1 MLLGDSRSLVLALL
15 LALVTDA
22 LIGDPPLLW
31 RRFSHPVVLVGRA
44 IDALEARLW
53 RERGARLAGLAAV
66 LLLLLPLGLLA
77 VLLDPAS
84 RTLPAGWI
92 LLGLLFFPWFAWR
105 SLVDHVGA
113 VAEALGR
120 GCDAARRAVGHLVGR
135 DPDRLDPPAIA
146 RAAVESLAENFA
158 DGVVAPWFWALL
170 FGLPGLVLYKAIN
183 TLDSMIGHRNARYR
197 DFGLVA
203 ARLDDL
209 ANWIPARIAALLVA
223 LAAGRRIAG
232 ALACIRR
239 DARRHRSP
247 NAGWPEAAMAGALGL
262 RLSGPRVYEGEL
274 APEPWI
280 GDGPAEIGRAEI
292 EAALALG
299 WRAFLLLL
307 GVTLALLPFV

>member
-22 LIGDPPLLW
+22 LFGDPPLLW
-31 RRFSHPVVLVGRA
+31 RRIPHPVVLVGRA
-44 IDALEARLW
+44 IAALEARLW
-53 RERGARLAGLAAV
+53 RERGARIAGLAVV
-66 LLLLLPLGLLA
+66 LLLLAPLGLLA
-77 VLLDPAS
+77 ALLDPLLRS
-84 RTLPAGWI
+84 LPAGWI

-113 VAEALGR
+113 VAAALER

-135 DPDRLDPPAIA
+135 DPDRLDPPAIG

-158 DGVVAPWFWALL
+158 DGVVAPWFWTLL
-170 FGLPGLVLYKAIN
+170 LGLPGLVLYKAVN

-197 DFGLVA
+197 EFGLVA

-209 ANWIPARIAALLVA
+209 ANWIPARLTAFLLA
-223 LAAGRRIAG
+223 LAAGGRMMD
-232 ALACIRR
+232 ALRCIRR

-247 NAGWPEAAMAGALGL
+247 NAGWPEAAMAGALRV

-274 APEPWI
+274 SPEPWI

-307 GVTLALLPFV
+307 GVTFVLLPFV